1 MHVIFYGNTMEI
13 MKSNAVIYM
22 LDHKVKKAEGVGAV
36 YQI

>member
-1 MHVIFYGNTMEI
+1 MENTMEI
-13 MKSNAVIYM
+13 MKSNAKIYM